1 MATSKNE
8 IARISV
14 GERIRSFIVER
25 FPLVRKRGL
34 SDQDRL
40 LETGF
45 VDSMGV
51 LEVVEFLESEFQL
64 SVSDEELLPENFES
78 VERLALFVQNKAS
91 R

>member
-1 MATSKNE
+1 MITNVNVS
-8 IARISV
+8 
-14 GERIRSFIVER
+14 ERIRSFIIER

-40 LETGF
+40 LENGI

-51 LEVVEFLESEFQL
+51 LELVEFLEQGFQL
-64 SVSDEELLPENFES
+64 SISDEELLPENFES
-78 VERLALFVQNKAS
+78 IERLALFVQNKAS